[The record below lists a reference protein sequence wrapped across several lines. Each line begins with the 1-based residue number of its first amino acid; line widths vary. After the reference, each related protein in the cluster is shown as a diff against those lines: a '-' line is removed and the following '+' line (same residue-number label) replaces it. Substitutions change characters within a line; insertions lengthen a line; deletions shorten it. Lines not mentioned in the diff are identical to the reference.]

1 MALMSRKAELR
12 TVMSS
17 AQLLGRILSNIFPR
31 QFRKSNDCINHVTP
45 EILNRIAVSS
55 SIITQK
61 STLGKEAFICINRNK
76 IKAHHLFD
84 RSVYPLPTFRVVVLI
99 IGAIKEI
106 LLLQVNMRRT
116 LMGSAFLSEQS
127 WLGANGDPLQG
138 FWQQIYR

>member
-1 MALMSRKAELR
+1 MSKNVDVKLACIFDVRKNRCPRPL
-12 TVMSS
+12 SPKN
-17 AQLLGRILSNIFPR
+17 QLLESG
-31 QFRKSNDCINHVTP
+31 
-45 EILNRIAVSS
+45 
-55 SIITQK
+55 
-61 STLGKEAFICINRNK
+61 AFICINRNK
-76 IKAHHLFD
+76 IKARHLFD